1 MFISIIGVIIFTIFI
16 AVDVNRIRNNIVA
29 YAAQEDSEILNKIE
43 IVGALNLYLDFVN
56 LFIYILR
63 LLGRRR

>member
-1 MFISIIGVIIFTIFI
+1 MTI
-16 AVDVNRIRNNIVA
+16 
-29 YAAQEDSEILNKIE
+29 YELLEELEEILNKIE

-63 LLGRRR
+63 LLGRRK

>member
-1 MFISIIGVIIFTIFI
+1 LFISIIGVIIFTIFI

-63 LLGRRR
+63 LLGRRK